1 MTMTKV
7 ELQAAFELS
16 EANLA
21 TANTT
26 IAAQAELLGSVATL
40 QESEAALTQQIQM
53 LQGELAL
60 LKRPEAYTELAIGW
74 MNSAIGKRAN
84 DNPKIDLTGF
94 HLGVDRNS
102 FPLIQTAYKNII
114 ETLKAD
120 GAPATAAE
128 QQEIGILLKRL
139 GFA

>member
-1 MTMTKV
+1 
-7 ELQAAFELS
+7 
-16 EANLA
+16 
-21 TANTT
+21 
-26 IAAQAELLGSVATL
+26 
-40 QESEAALTQQIQM
+40 

-74 MNSAIGKRAN
+74 MNSALGKRAN

-102 FPLIQTAYKNII
+102 FPLIQTAYKNIL

-120 GAPATAAE
+120 GQPATVKE
-128 QQEIGILLKRL
+128 QQEIGILLKTL